1 MYNIITQMEKVTEI
15 SSSSYSLITS
25 QNKDIINYLEQLTPL
40 QKIAYE
46 IAKDHLKTSFDITR
60 SNGFNE
66 WLSLQHK

>member
-1 MYNIITQMEKVTEI
+1 MDTSSALLIKQNLQRDQQNI
-15 SSSSYSLITS
+15 
-25 QNKDIINYLEQLTPL
+25 DIQNYLEQLTPL

-66 WLSLQHK
+66 WLSLQTK

>member
-1 MYNIITQMEKVTEI
+1 MDKVTEI
-15 SSSSYSLITS
+15 SSSSSSLITT
-25 QNKDIINYLEQLTPL
+25 QNQAIINYLEQLTPL

-66 WLSLQHK
+66 WLSSQKK

>member
-1 MYNIITQMEKVTEI
+1 MDLSTK
-15 SSSSYSLITS
+15 SSSVINPNLQKDQ
-25 QNKDIINYLEQLTPL
+25 QNQDIINYLEQLTPL
-40 QKIAYE
+40 QKMAYE